1 MRAQLLVK
9 ETASESSDGIRILI
23 VEDNPADAYLTKLAL
38 KRQGVSFAATVVDD
52 GEPAIAYL
60 KAEAPYEGVSLP
72 DLVVLDLNLKCMDGL
87 DVLRWIRAEPKL
99 ALIPV
104 VVLSSSPADAQREAA
119 AQANRYLEKPSSL
132 DGYMALGKALQD
144 VLPRPESP

>member
-1 MRAQLLVK
+1 MSAQLLSK
-9 ETASESSDGIRILI
+9 ETPSTGSNGIRILI

-38 KRQGVSFAATVVDD
+38 KRQGLSFSAIVVDD

-60 KAEAPYEGVSLP
+60 KAEAPYEGASLP

-99 ALIPV
+99 DLIPV

-132 DGYMALGKALQD
+132 DAYMALGKALQD
-144 VLPRPESP
+144 VLPHPS